1 MAEEDSFLYPTGN
14 RAVRPEDDA
23 VDWADWAKGIAA
35 GAVNTA
41 AGGAALTEYVTDGK
55 YGGETRRYLD
65 KTSEGIMDTTSPAF
79 RRSANAAFLPGEGER
94 SVWDEGI
101 GRSIASKTIMATPS
115 IVASIVPAGLVG
127 AALRGASV
135 GIRAGAAGAT
145 ARGTGGALNAGDVAN
160 DIFSRIEGLS
170 EEDLQRSDLYRGYL
184 SMGMS
189 PQEAREAFMQ
199 DAADYRPLVAGAISA
214 LLGGV
219 EGQIG
224 RRLGGEAARG
234 VFRGAARGAGAEAL
248 QESAESG
255 SGEFLSQDALAT
267 QGLADRDWLRV
278 LSSTIE
284 GGVVGGVMGGAAGG
298 LGNIRREP
306 AKPRA
311 AGGVEMV
318 ETLGGDAAQT
328 VAAKEALGATA
339 TPQVSAPAVTAPAP
353 AAPPPAAPPPAQAA
367 QASTETTVPEP
378 AETLQSQIKDLADG
392 RRPAVLLPKDLKTA
406 DRPPRPNGDF
416 ATYGIEGVGTFYY
429 DPKKVSARQLRAAAR
444 EGRLNEVLGM
454 ASTSKVD
461 AAQAVAAG
469 AEPGVVQVRDEQG
482 TPKVEAATSSATVAQ
497 DASQIAAQAAPT
509 DTVQITTPEAVIAE
523 RKARRAAK
531 PAPAPA
537 AAPPVPPSIEEVEA
551 DPSKNPYVTEPV
563 YQPEEGTIPGAK
575 LLTEGD
581 NPFAKREPATS
592 QVAERPKRVLES
604 VTPDATAI
612 QIATREQQELN
623 ERDMRNQRRREQRA
637 AAGPV
642 GDTNTTR
649 VKERNENSEKA
660 AQAIQRFPADEAE
673 TQVAM
678 SKGQKAAD
686 REARQAARNSIQARA
701 RAMVNTAVE
710 LGYQF
715 PERVKAAVAAKNEPA
730 VRFLQT
736 ARALA
741 NSPNPKSK
749 LIEQFLNDERLAR
762 GGTEQDFTMLQ
773 EAARQQAAESGKL
786 PNRGQPVNA
795 KNEEVDTGEESAGV
809 EDLKSRQQTEDNLLT
824 AIEMKRQGLSED
836 DTAAAEA
843 ITKEPEEAPKPRTSR
858 SQPATFKRTADE
870 YAEIER
876 RARRVTVQQRWAA
889 RNAERKARAE
899 AKAKKVAAEVRR
911 AAVTPQVDPQQEREA
926 AIAKEASDIELQ
938 LRSAGVVFAPERLRA
953 MAEKSVDQR
962 AKDREDKATR
972 EREAAESTRKDTARQ
987 TRLKVQADTAAEWE
1001 KRLADEGL
1009 LAMSAEEA
1017 GLTELDEHSEVFS
1030 DRGLQ
1035 MPTKSRVYGATVL
1048 REATAADVLDR
1059 LDLSAFTLNNAPVLR
1074 AVAGKLREF
1083 VGKTKVYVI
1092 SDAHMRRINYN
1103 WAGFY
1108 HPTFNYVVVRE
1119 SEVVKGPRRWAHVVL
1134 HELVHAATIDA
1145 LKNDPQVRADAEL
1158 IFEHLLN
1165 IHGDKLARDVGIDR
1179 DGTVRQLYGFSNVE
1193 EMLAEALSNSQF
1205 QRWLGNT
1212 RLLPTTARQLG
1223 LKNPTASIWQ
1233 GIVQMVRFAFGLKP
1247 DVHSALEGI
1256 MDVAGRAFE
1265 ANGRPRS
1272 FGHISSDLAGID
1284 ASALQQEATQ
1294 QVKASTT
1301 NLRGRLRRAGD
1312 YLSTTM
1318 MLARRARD
1326 LFTGTDAPDRV
1337 ANINEMIRT
1346 YKDRYLDKPG
1356 GGTQTVGRLAELQRK
1371 YGAESK
1377 EWGQFAD
1384 LAHDL
1389 TVNNVNVG
1397 NGRDNTHLGQDDTAG
1412 WQAKERLPDLERRFD
1427 ELPEDL
1433 QRALV
1438 SSSEFFRTTQ
1448 NDESRQLINNILDA
1462 AGLNQPGLADKIM
1475 DNGLTEE
1482 EADKLG
1488 IKDTPVTRALRDA
1501 RSLRSIGGMYFPLM
1515 RRGNFVVNGRVS
1527 FDTPTDA
1534 LRVDDETVQF
1544 VSLKGSDAKARKKA
1558 RNFVRGH
1565 DLTAL
1570 DVRKVWVDKND
1581 PSEIIPAE
1589 DVDAVPAY
1597 RVRLQTQHTQFV
1609 ETEAEAQ
1616 AVAKELTDSGI
1627 GEVRWS
1633 IRQNSDGSVAGEL
1646 TPTQMRT
1653 LVNSLQQRKGF
1664 KDLSDGGK
1672 RQLVRALE
1680 DATLRLMASNRLQT
1694 KRIPRRNVAGYST
1707 DVLTNAAQ
1715 YAQSAANYM
1724 AQLVHA
1730 PKLNAAMKDMRD
1742 YIKKYEEE
1750 KDNRHNRR
1758 RELYNELERRVY
1770 DDSADAPPTTADN
1783 AINRLL
1789 QASSLARLAGVSYHL
1804 INSLEPGMVAL
1815 PYLSGRHNPAR
1826 VMAAMTRA
1834 YNRIGA
1840 RSALGSG
1847 LRDTWHARREDTGFT
1862 NYVDLFKQSM
1872 RGDANAARYGELLD
1886 RLHDIGL
1893 LDREAGFEVQ
1903 RQANPAGNA
1912 LGRGLDRA
1920 TLMSRQVGAAI
1931 EAINRSVVALT
1942 AYDLEMTRP
1951 GATHESAM
1959 RYAED
1964 AVHDT
1969 AGNYSTSNAAPIF
1982 NSRLGRATLQ
1992 FKKFAQKMYYL
2003 LGSIFGRMLR
2013 GDREAM
2019 RQFAGIMATHMVM
2032 AGALAL
2038 PLEPIKVALM
2048 AGGFL
2053 GIAPFSYD
2061 DLEAWAR
2068 NAASGLGPTAGEM
2081 LTRGLPRFI
2090 NIDISSR
2097 VGLDSLLTF
2106 GEPRSNKAADIKAYL
2121 FDTLAGA
2128 PIGLVFQGF
2137 EGVRALVSARD
2148 GGDLLAAAEKL
2159 SPVKAV
2165 TDVVRAARGYTEG
2178 KVSATGRQTMEPL
2191 SGPEAALKAIG
2202 LRTGREAETTERR
2215 DQYERQRRA
2224 VDDERKKIVADWVTA
2239 KPADRQRMWGRVEK
2253 FNTGKPKEAQLSRS
2267 SLDQAVKRRE
2277 RERETGRE
2285 VDGLRTGPR
2294 DKYILDQLQFYNVR

>member
-23 VDWADWAKGIAA
+23 VDWSDWAKGIAA

-94 SVWDEGI
+94 SVLDEGI

-160 DIFSRIEGLS
+160 DIFSRIERLS

-199 DAADYRPLVAGAISA
+199 DAAEYRPLVAGAISA

-255 SGEFLSQDALAT
+255 SGEFLGQDALVT

-284 GGVVGGVMGGAAGG
+284 GGAVGGVMGGAAGG

-328 VAAKEALGATA
+328 AAAKEALGATA

-353 AAPPPAAPPPAQAA
+353 AAPPPAQAA

-378 AETLQSQIKDLADG
+378 SETLDAQIKDLAEG

-406 DRPPRPNGDF
+406 DRPPRPDGEF
-416 ATYGIEGVGTFYY
+416 ATYPIEGVGTFYY

-469 AEPGVVQVRDEQG
+469 AQAGVVQVRDEQG

-497 DASQIAAQAAPT
+497 DASQIAAQTAPG
-509 DTVQITTPEAVIAE
+509 DTVQVTTPEAVIAE

-531 PAPAPA
+531 PVAEPVVAPAPKQVVET
-537 AAPPVPPSIEEVEA
+537 PPVV
-551 DPSKNPYVTEPV
+551 
-563 YQPEEGTIPGAK
+563 
-575 LLTEGD
+575 
-581 NPFAKREPATS
+581 PATP
-592 QVAERPKRVLES
+592 QVAEPPAEAPQPKRVLES

-715 PERVKAAVAAKNEPA
+715 PERVKAAIAAKNEPA

-773 EAARQQAAESGKL
+773 EASRQQAAESGKL

-836 DTAAAEA
+836 DTLAAEA
-843 ITKEPEEAPKPRTSR
+843 ITKEPDEAPKPRTSHP
-858 SQPATFKRTADE
+858 QPAIFKRTADE

-876 RARRVTVQQRWAA
+876 RARRVTVQQRWAT

-899 AKAKKVAAEVRR
+899 AQAKKVAAEVRR
-911 AAVTPQVDPQQEREA
+911 IAVTSKVDPQQERET
-926 AIAKEASDIELQ
+926 AIAKEATDIELQ
-938 LRSAGVVFAPERLRA
+938 LRSAGIVFAPERLRA

-962 AKDREDKATR
+962 AKDREDKAAR
-972 EREAAESTRKDTARQ
+972 EREAAESERKDTARQ
-987 TRLKVQADTAAEWE
+987 ARLKAQADTAAEWE

-1009 LAMSAEEA
+1009 LAMTAEEA
-1017 GLTELDEHSEVFS
+1017 GLSELADRDEMFRE
-1030 DRGLQ
+1030 RGFTYPSRGARVRGDTSTSMHQ
-1035 MPTKSRVYGATVL
+1035 FVSGPSVEPIRETKAFAL
-1048 REATAADVLDR
+1048 IDR
-1059 LDLSAFTLNNAPVLR
+1059 LDLPAFTKEDAPVLR
-1074 AVAGKLREF
+1074 EVAVKLRELVAIDLRVF
-1083 VGKTKVYVI
+1083 VVT
-1092 SDAHMRRINYN
+1092 DADMAKIAKGNP
-1103 WAGFY
+1103 AAFY
-1108 HPTFNYVVVRE
+1108 HTRYDYIVVRE
-1119 SEVVKGPRRWAHVVL
+1119 SEVEEGPRRWAHVVL
-1134 HELVHAATIDA
+1134 HEVVHAVTSKA
-1145 LKNDPQVRADAEL
+1145 LKEDPLVRADARL
-1158 IFEHLLN
+1158 LLQHLLDK
-1165 IHGDKLARDVGIDR
+1165 HGNRLARDVGIDR
-1179 DGTVRQLYGFSNVE
+1179 DGTVSQLYGLKNID
-1193 EMLAEALSNSQF
+1193 EMIAEGLTNSQF

-1212 RLLPTTARQLG
+1212 RLSPSVARQLG
-1223 LKNPTASIWQ
+1223 LKNPLASMWQ
-1233 GIVQMVRFAFGLKP
+1233 GMVELVRKAYGLGKGE
-1247 DVHSALEGI
+1247 VSALEAI
-1256 MDVAGRAFE
+1256 MDISGRAFE
-1265 ANGRPRS
+1265 ANSNLRNG
-1272 FGHISSDLAGID
+1272 GGILALD
-1284 ASALQQEATQ
+1284 ANEATQ
-1294 QVKASTT
+1294 QVKATTT

-1326 LFTGTDAPDRV
+1326 LFTGSDAPDRV

-1356 GGTQTVGRLAELQRK
+1356 GGTETVGRLAELQRK
-1371 YGAESK
+1371 YGADST
-1377 EWGQFAD
+1377 EWRKFAD

-1397 NGRDNTHLGQDDTAG
+1397 NGRDNTHLGQDDTSG
-1412 WQAKERLPDLERRFD
+1412 WQAKARLPDLERRFD

-1433 QRALV
+1433 QKALV

-1527 FDTPTDA
+1527 FDTPADA

-1558 RNFVRGH
+1558 RNFVREH

-1589 DVDAVPAY
+1589 DADAVPAY

-1609 ETEAEAQ
+1609 ETEAETQ
-1616 AVAKELTDSGI
+1616 AVAKELTDSGV

-1672 RQLVRALE
+1672 KQLVRALE

-1707 DVLTNAAQ
+1707 DVLTNSAQ

-1730 PKLNAAMKDMRD
+1730 PKLNAAMKDMRTFM
-1742 YIKKYEEE
+1742 EEHKFE
-1750 KDNRHNRR
+1750 TGDRHNRR
-1758 RELYNELERRVY
+1758 QEIYNELERRVY
-1770 DDSADAPPTTADN
+1770 DDSADAPPTTSDN
-1783 AINRLL
+1783 VINRLL

-1872 RGDANAARYGELLD
+1872 RGEANAVRYGELLD

-1964 AVHDT
+1964 VVHDT

-1982 NSRLGRATLQ
+1982 NSRPGRATLQ

-2003 LGSIFGRMLR
+2003 LGSIFGRALR

-2068 NAASGLGPTAGEM
+2068 SVASGLGPTAGEA
-2081 LTRGLPRFI
+2081 LAKGLPRLI
-2090 NIDISSR
+2090 NIDLSSR

-2121 FDTLAGA
+2121 FDTVAGA
-2128 PIGLVFQGF
+2128 PVGLVFQGF

-2224 VDDERKKIVADWVTA
+2224 VDEERKKIVADWITA
-2239 KPADRQRMWGRVEK
+2239 KPADRQRTWGRVEK
-2253 FNTGKPKEAQLSRS
+2253 FNSGKPKEAQLSRS